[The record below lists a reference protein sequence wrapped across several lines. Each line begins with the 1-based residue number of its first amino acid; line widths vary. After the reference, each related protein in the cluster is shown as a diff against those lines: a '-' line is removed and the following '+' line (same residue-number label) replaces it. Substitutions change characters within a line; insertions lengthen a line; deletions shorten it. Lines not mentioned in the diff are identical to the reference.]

1 MRTKRHTVLEMLAW
15 LLLLASYGIAI
26 YGMRHLPE
34 SIATHY
40 ALDGAPDGYG
50 SPGSLLILPIII
62 TIALGTVSLV
72 AHFVPVDM
80 LNIPFEMQEK
90 NQTQVYQTI
99 LSMLHALQIEIGA
112 YTLYMTIMS
121 YRQDGRYAILSL
133 VIFLAVLGATT
144 VGATVRA
151 YHINQQ

>member
-15 LLLLASYGIAI
+15 LLLLTSYGIAI

-80 LNIPFEMQEK
+80 LNVPFEMQEK

-99 LSMLHALQIEIGA
+99 ISMLHALQIEIGA

-121 YRQDGRYAILSL
+121 YRQDGRYVILSL

>member
-1 MRTKRHTVLEMLAW
+1 MRN
-15 LLLLASYGIAI
+15 
-26 YGMRHLPE
+26 LPKT
-34 SIATHY
+34 IATHF
-40 ALDGAPDGYG
+40 ALDGTPDGYG

-62 TIALGTVSLV
+62 TIALGIVSLV

-80 LNIPFEMQEK
+80 LNVPFEMQEK

-99 LSMLHALQIEIGA
+99 ISMLHALQIEIGA

>member
-80 LNIPFEMQEK
+80 LNVPFEMQEK

-99 LSMLHALQIEIGA
+99 ISMLHALQIEIGA

-151 YHINQQ
+151 YYINQQ

>member
-40 ALDGAPDGYG
+40 ALNGTPDGYG

-62 TIALGTVSLV
+62 TIALGIVSLV

-80 LNIPFEMQEK
+80 LNVPFEMQEK

-99 LSMLHALQIEIGA
+99 ISMLHALQIEIGA

>member
-1 MRTKRHTVLEMLAW
+1 MRTKRHTVLEVLAW
-15 LLLLASYGIAI
+15 LLLLTSYGIAI

-62 TIALGTVSLV
+62 TIALGIVSLV

-80 LNIPFEMQEK
+80 LNVPFEMQEK

-99 LSMLHALQIEIGA
+99 ISMLHALQIEIGA

>member
-40 ALDGAPDGYG
+40 ALDGTPDGYG

-62 TIALGTVSLV
+62 TIALGVVSLV

>member
-62 TIALGTVSLV
+62 TIALGVVSLV

-80 LNIPFEMQEK
+80 LNVPFEMQEK

-99 LSMLHALQIEIGA
+99 ISMLHALQIEIGA

-121 YRQDGRYAILSL
+121 CRQDGRYAILSL
-133 VIFLAVLGATT
+133 VIFLAALGATT

>member
-15 LLLLASYGIAI
+15 LLLLASYGVAI

-80 LNIPFEMQEK
+80 LNVPFEMQEK

-99 LSMLHALQIEIGA
+99 ISMLHALQIEIGA

>member
-15 LLLLASYGIAI
+15 LLLLTSYGIAI

-40 ALDGAPDGYG
+40 ALDGTPDGYG
-50 SPGSLLILPIII
+50 SPDSLLILPIII
-62 TIALGTVSLV
+62 TIAFGVVSLV

-80 LNIPFEMQEK
+80 LNVPFEMQEK

-99 LSMLHALQIEIGA
+99 ISMLHALQIEIGA

>member
-15 LLLLASYGIAI
+15 LLLLTSYGIAI

-34 SIATHY
+34 SIATQY

-80 LNIPFEMQEK
+80 LNVPFEMQEK

-99 LSMLHALQIEIGA
+99 ISMLHALQIEIGA

>member
-15 LLLLASYGIAI
+15 LLLLTSYGIAI

-62 TIALGTVSLV
+62 TIALGVVSLV

-80 LNIPFEMQEK
+80 LNVPFEMQEK
-90 NQTQVYQTI
+90 NQTRVYQTI

>member
-40 ALDGAPDGYG
+40 ALDGTPDGYG

-80 LNIPFEMQEK
+80 LNVPFEMQEK

-99 LSMLHALQIEIGA
+99 ISMLHALQIEIGA

-151 YHINQQ
+151 NHINQQ

>member
-1 MRTKRHTVLEMLAW
+1 MRTKRHTVLEVLAW

-40 ALDGAPDGYG
+40 ALDGTPDGYG

-62 TIALGTVSLV
+62 TIALGVVSLV

-80 LNIPFEMQEK
+80 LNVPFEMQEK

-99 LSMLHALQIEIGA
+99 ISMLHALQIEIGA

>member
-15 LLLLASYGIAI
+15 LLLLTSYGIAI

-40 ALDGAPDGYG
+40 ALDGTPDGYG

-80 LNIPFEMQEK
+80 LNVPFEMQEK

-99 LSMLHALQIEIGA
+99 ISMLHALQIEIGA

-121 YRQDGRYAILSL
+121 YRQDGRYVILSL

>member
-40 ALDGAPDGYG
+40 ALDGTPDGYG

-80 LNIPFEMQEK
+80 LNVPFEMQEK

-99 LSMLHALQIEIGA
+99 ISMLHALQIEIGV

>member
-62 TIALGTVSLV
+62 TIALGVVSLV

-80 LNIPFEMQEK
+80 LNVPFEMQEK

>member
-40 ALDGAPDGYG
+40 ALDGTPDGYG

-62 TIALGTVSLV
+62 TIALGTVSLI

-80 LNIPFEMQEK
+80 LNVPFEMQEK

-99 LSMLHALQIEIGA
+99 ISMLHALQIEIGA

>member
-15 LLLLASYGIAI
+15 LLLLTSYGIAI

-80 LNIPFEMQEK
+80 LNVPFEMQEK
-90 NQTQVYQTI
+90 NQMQVYQTI
-99 LSMLHALQIEIGA
+99 ISMLHALQIEIGA

>member
-15 LLLLASYGIAI
+15 LLLLTSYGIAI

-80 LNIPFEMQEK
+80 LNVPFEMQEK
-90 NQTQVYQTI
+90 NQTRVYQTI
-99 LSMLHALQIEIGA
+99 ISMLHALQIEIGA

>member
-80 LNIPFEMQEK
+80 LNVPFEMQEK

-99 LSMLHALQIEIGA
+99 ISMLHALQIEISA

>member
-1 MRTKRHTVLEMLAW
+1 MRTKRHTVLERLAW

-80 LNIPFEMQEK
+80 LNVPFEMQEK

-99 LSMLHALQIEIGA
+99 ISMLHALQIEIGA

>member
-62 TIALGTVSLV
+62 TIAFGIVSLV

-80 LNIPFEMQEK
+80 LNVPFEMQEK

>member
-15 LLLLASYGIAI
+15 LLLLTSYGIAI

-80 LNIPFEMQEK
+80 LNVPFEMQEK
-90 NQTQVYQTI
+90 NQTRVYQTI

-121 YRQDGRYAILSL
+121 YRQDGRYAISSL

>member
-50 SPGSLLILPIII
+50 SPSSLLILPIII

-80 LNIPFEMQEK
+80 LNVPFEMQEK

-99 LSMLHALQIEIGA
+99 ISMLHALQIEIGA

>member
-80 LNIPFEMQEK
+80 LNVPFEMQKK

-99 LSMLHALQIEIGA
+99 ISMLHALQIEIGA

-121 YRQDGRYAILSL
+121 YRQDGRHAILSL

>member
-15 LLLLASYGIAI
+15 LLLLTSYGIAI

-34 SIATHY
+34 SIATHF

-62 TIALGTVSLV
+62 TIALGIVSLV

-80 LNIPFEMQEK
+80 LNVPFEMQEK

-99 LSMLHALQIEIGA
+99 ISMLHALQIEIGA

-121 YRQDGRYAILSL
+121 YRQDGRYAILSV

-144 VGATVRA
+144 IGATVRA
-151 YHINQQ
+151 YHINQL

>member
-1 MRTKRHTVLEMLAW
+1 MRTKRHTVLEILAW

-80 LNIPFEMQEK
+80 LNVPFEMQEK

-99 LSMLHALQIEIGA
+99 ISMLHALQIEIGA

>member
-1 MRTKRHTVLEMLAW
+1 MRTKQHTVLEMLAW

-40 ALDGAPDGYG
+40 ALDGTPDGYG

-80 LNIPFEMQEK
+80 LNVPFEMQEK

>member
-40 ALDGAPDGYG
+40 ALDGTPDGYG

-80 LNIPFEMQEK
+80 LNVPFEMQKK

-99 LSMLHALQIEIGA
+99 ISMLHALQIEIGA

-144 VGATVRA
+144 VSATVRA

>member
-40 ALDGAPDGYG
+40 ALDGTPDGYG

-62 TIALGTVSLV
+62 TIALGVVSLV

-80 LNIPFEMQEK
+80 LNVPFEMQEK

-99 LSMLHALQIEIGA
+99 ISMLHALQIEIGA

>member
-62 TIALGTVSLV
+62 TIALGIVSLV

-80 LNIPFEMQEK
+80 LNVPFEMQEK

-99 LSMLHALQIEIGA
+99 ISMLHALQIEIGA

-121 YRQDGRYAILSL
+121 YRQDGRYAISSL

>member
-15 LLLLASYGIAI
+15 LLLLTSYGIAI

-62 TIALGTVSLV
+62 TIAFGVVSLV

-80 LNIPFEMQEK
+80 LNVPFEMQEK

-99 LSMLHALQIEIGA
+99 ISMLHALQIEIGA

>member
-62 TIALGTVSLV
+62 TIALGIVSLV

-80 LNIPFEMQEK
+80 LNVPFEMQEK

-99 LSMLHALQIEIGA
+99 ISMLHALQIEIGA

>member
-1 MRTKRHTVLEMLAW
+1 
-15 LLLLASYGIAI
+15 
-26 YGMRHLPE
+26 MRHLPE

-80 LNIPFEMQEK
+80 LNVPFEMQEK

-99 LSMLHALQIEIGA
+99 ISMLHALQIEIGA

>member
-40 ALDGAPDGYG
+40 ALDGTPDGYG

-62 TIALGTVSLV
+62 TIALGFVSLV

-80 LNIPFEMQEK
+80 LNVPFEMQEK

>member
-40 ALDGAPDGYG
+40 ALDGTPDGYG

-80 LNIPFEMQEK
+80 LNVPFEMQEK

-99 LSMLHALQIEIGA
+99 ISMLHALQIEIGA

-144 VGATVRA
+144 AGATVRA